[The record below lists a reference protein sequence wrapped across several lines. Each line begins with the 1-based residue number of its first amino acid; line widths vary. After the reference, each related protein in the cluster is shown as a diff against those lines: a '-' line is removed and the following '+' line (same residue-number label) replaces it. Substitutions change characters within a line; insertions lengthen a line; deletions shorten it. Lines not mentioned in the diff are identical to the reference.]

1 MDLTKGK
8 KFDRVAMTWVPEKE
22 FDARKAELEE
32 RAFQRMPSQGELAC
46 PMIISDCQKD
56 LMSMTNG
63 KYYDSK
69 SEMRK
74 EYKRAGVIE
83 VGDEAPTKRR
93 EKTYMEKDAEKK
105 KRHASIG
112 KALSQA
118 GFGAP

>member
-1 MDLTKGK
+1 MISS
-8 KFDRVAMTWVPEKE
+8 PENYE
-22 FDARKAELEE
+22 RAKAHYEE
-32 RAFQRMPSQGELAC
+32 QAFQRQASQGELCA
-46 PMIISDCQKD
+46 PMLIGDSQKH

-74 EYKRAGVIE
+74 EYKRAGVEE
-83 VGDEAPTKRR
+83 VGSDVQWKRA
-93 EKTYMEKDAEKK
+93 ESSYMEKEKAAK
-105 KRHASIG
+105 ERKASCA